1 MAGENL
7 KLWDSVQKTDPKQ
20 TKKAK
25 IGMMNIT
32 AICPQYQRKNA
43 TDKFGPYGI
52 GWGVNDEIW
61 TMETYGSDE
70 MCRYNAT
77 FWYILDDKPG
87 EFPICSNIKA
97 AYVTDRGKG
106 YLKVDDEY
114 AKKAQTNAMTKG
126 LSMLGFNSDVFEGLH
141 DDSKYVSEL
150 NAELNPPTP
159 PTPPPEPTPHQ
170 RLQEAIVKQGL
181 VFGEWC
187 KGQELKDMLAFK
199 SLSEN
204 ACVDYMMKVEN
215 GEYNA

>member
-1 MAGENL
+1 MAEENL
-7 KLWDSVQKTDPKQ
+7 NLWNSVQQTDPKQ
-20 TKKAK
+20 TKPAK
-25 IGMMNIT
+25 IGMMSIT

-43 TDKFGPYGI
+43 TEKFGPYGI
-52 GWGVNDEIW
+52 GWGIKDEVW

-97 AYVTDRGKG
+97 AYVTKGGKG

-141 DDSKYVSEL
+141 DDSKYVAEL
-150 NAELNPPTP
+150 NAELNPP
-159 PTPPPEPTPHQ
+159 PPPAEPTPHQ
-170 RLQEAIVKQGL
+170 RLKESIAKAGL
-181 VFGEWC
+181 VMGEWC
-187 KGQELKDMLAFK
+187 KSQEILTPKAF
-199 SLSEN
+199 SALSEN
-204 ACVDYMMKVEN
+204 ACIDYMVKVEA
-215 GEYNA
+215 GDYNV